1 MAKDTKNAV
10 YIDNVEYDFE
20 ALTDQ
25 QKQCV
30 KHIADLDRKI
40 SSATFQIDQLQVGRD
55 AFMAHL
61 QASLAEEPKVDEE
74 E

>member
-20 ALTDQ
+20 ELTDHQ
-25 QKQCV
+25 RQCV

-40 SSATFQIDQLQVGRD
+40 NSATFQIDQLNVGRD

-61 QASLAEEPKVDEE
+61 KASLAEEPKVDEAE
-74 E
+74 